1 MHNVSIDVSYL
12 DAENINVN
20 CSSRTDKESE
30 YQTSVGMNG
39 LDFHFDATEFGSHSD
54 CSVDVFWSQIF
65 SIPANF
71 SSNSLSP
78 TFICKIKNNLYNSTR
93 EATQEFIISRDTDS

>member
-39 LDFHFDATEFGSHSD
+39 LDFHFDATDHEFGSHSD
-54 CSVDVFWSQIF
+54 CSIDVFWSHIF

-93 EATQEFIISRDTDS
+93 EATEEFIISRD